1 MKRKN
6 LFADAGQ
13 RLQHAGGTDAPAP
26 SAAPVGAPVI
36 SAYANRLDKIDQL
49 AESQVTV
56 VRQLAIDPAI
66 CRPWAGNGRMV
77 SALSEDTCR
86 DLIDAMLAEGG
97 QKVPAI
103 VRPVE
108 GDDKYRYEVIA
119 GIRRH
124 FAVSWLRSH
133 SYPEFKFLVEV
144 QRLDDEA
151 AFRLADQENR
161 GRNDLSD
168 VEKARNYAAAI
179 DLYYGGSQ
187 QRLADRL
194 RLSKGWL
201 SKLLKLAE
209 LPDTV
214 LKAYPTLSAISVN
227 TGYELSLLLSDP
239 KKKDGLLAEA
249 EAIAAQQQS
258 SREAG
263 QSLLDA
269 VTVTRRLK
277 KSTEERRGRTAKA
290 RVPVYASSGK
300 PLLAIVQDTAQFL
313 TLKVFADSGASEEEV
328 VEKLREQLAL
338 ARMSSK
344 RKNVKN

>member
-13 RLQHAGGTDAPAP
+13 RLQNAGGAAEIPAP
-26 SAAPVGAPVI
+26 SATPVAAPVI

-56 VRQLAIDPAI
+56 VRQLAIDPSI
-66 CRPWAGNGRMV
+66 CRPWSGNGRMV
-77 SALSEDTCR
+77 SALSEETCR

-103 VRPVE
+103 VRPLE
-108 GDDKYRYEVIA
+108 GDEKYRYEVVA

-124 FAVSWLRSH
+124 FAVSWLRAH
-133 SYPEFKFLVEV
+133 SYPDFKFLVEV

-168 VEKARNYAAAI
+168 VEKARNYAAAV

-209 LPDTV
+209 LPDAI
-214 LKAYPTLSAISVN
+214 LAAYPSLSAISVN
-227 TGYELSLLLSDP
+227 TGYELSQLLSDA
-239 KKKDGLLAEA
+239 KKKDALLAEA
-249 EAIAAQQQS
+249 AAIASEQDALRQA
-258 SREAG
+258 EKP
-263 QSLLDA
+263 LFDA
-269 VTVTRRLK
+269 VAVTRRLK
-277 KSTEERRGRTAKA
+277 KSAEERRGRAAKT
-290 RVPVYASSGK
+290 RVPVYASTGK
-300 PLLAIVQDTAQFL
+300 PLLSVVQDTAQFL
-313 TLKVFADSGASEEEV
+313 TLKIFAGSGATEEEV
-328 VEKLREQLAL
+328 IERLKEQLAL

-344 RKNVKN
+344 RKNS

>member
-13 RLQHAGGTDAPAP
+13 RLQSTAGTAEPPTP
-26 SAAPVGAPVI
+26 SAAPVTAPVI
-36 SAYANRLDKIDQL
+36 SAYANRMDKIDQL
-49 AESQVTV
+49 AESQVNV
-56 VRQLAIDPAI
+56 VRQLAIDPSI
-66 CRPWAGNGRMV
+66 CRPWSGNGRIV
-77 SALSEDTCR
+77 SALAEDTCR

-103 VRPVE
+103 VRPIE
-108 GDDKYRYEVIA
+108 GDAKYRYEVVA

-124 FAVSWLRSH
+124 FAVSWLRAH
-133 SYPEFKFLVEV
+133 SYPDFKFLVEV

-179 DLYYGGSQ
+179 GLYYGGSQ

-194 RLSKGWL
+194 RLSKSWL

-209 LPDTV
+209 LPDAI
-214 LKAYPTLSAISVN
+214 LAAYPSLSAISVN
-227 TGYELSLLLSDP
+227 TGYELSQLLADP
-239 KKKDGLLAEA
+239 KKKDPLLSEA
-249 EAIAAQQQS
+249 DMIASEQEAL
-258 SREAG
+258 RKAG
-263 QSLLDA
+263 QPLIEA

-277 KSTEERRGRTAKA
+277 KSTEERRGRKAKV
-290 RVPVYASSGK
+290 RVPVYASTGK
-300 PLLAIVQDTAQFL
+300 PLLSVVHDTAQFL
-313 TLKVFADSGASEEEV
+313 TLKIFAGSGASEEEV
-328 VEKLREQLAL
+328 FERLKEQLAL

-344 RKNVKN
+344 QKKA